1 MLKYVGFHEKIMIA
15 DDNKDF
21 YFEIYLNLKP
31 NILLLDFDL
40 PIINGIEIINK
51 LTSISEKN
59 YAI

>member
-1 MLKYVGFHEKIMIA
+1 MIA

-51 LTSISEKN
+51 LTSISKKIMQYN
-59 YAI
+59 CYYWFRRI